1 MTIAFLVVDE
11 KRDGNRAL
19 VTHDDLQILIETRWV
34 LGKVQQDL
42 RLIDVIAL
50 QAAVLRI
57 ELLNRA
63 QGFLERKPC
72 TRPRTEPQHGP
83 TG

>member
-42 RLIDVIAL
+42 R
-50 QAAVLRI
+50 QR
-57 ELLNRA
+57 
-63 QGFLERKPC
+63 
-72 TRPRTEPQHGP
+72 
-83 TG
+83 